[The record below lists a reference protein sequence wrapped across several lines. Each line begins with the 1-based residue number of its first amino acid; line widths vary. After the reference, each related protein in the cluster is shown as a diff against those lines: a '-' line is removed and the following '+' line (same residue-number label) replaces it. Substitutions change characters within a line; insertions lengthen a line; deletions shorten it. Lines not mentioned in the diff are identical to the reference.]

1 MLAGP
6 CPLQSVRFCLVCT
19 TASAGLFDAC
29 TVEPSG
35 PLSILLQHSWDI
47 MSITL
52 FLRACCPS
60 SRGQVTSWFQL
71 LMLVLFMAGGSVLWP
86 GCAELHGDPNL
97 RMLLRLWESEVLLQR
112 IPIEGRCPD
121 SAPRGWSPSLAD
133 R

>member
-60 SRGQVTSWFQL
+60 GRGQVTSWFQL

-112 IPIEGRCPD
+112 IPIEGRCAD
-121 SAPRGWSPSLAD
+121 STPRGWSPSLAD

>member
-29 TVEPSG
+29 TMEPSG

-47 MSITL
+47 MSIML

-60 SRGQVTSWFQL
+60 GRGQVTSWFQL

>member
-1 MLAGP
+1 MEKVKKRVLKW
-6 CPLQSVRFCLVCT
+6 LQSLN
-19 TASAGLFDAC
+19 S
-29 TVEPSG
+29 
-35 PLSILLQHSWDI
+35 LSWITFSRLILEAKFNHNNW
-47 MSITL
+47 
-52 FLRACCPS
+52 FLLS
-60 SRGQVTSWFQL
+60 